1 MTGAPSMFSTKGLA
15 TVLLQSSAS
24 GAWQWQALAA
34 ALKDRQVIAPNLM
47 GYGETAPWQA
57 PPAQTIRDQAAM
69 VLGVLDNIDGP
80 VDFVGHSFGGLIA
93 LEAATMLGRR
103 ARLLVMHE
111 PNPFVLLN
119 RPGADVA

>member
-1 MTGAPSMFSTKGLA
+1 MFSTKGLA

-93 LEAATMLGRR
+93 LEATTMLGRR